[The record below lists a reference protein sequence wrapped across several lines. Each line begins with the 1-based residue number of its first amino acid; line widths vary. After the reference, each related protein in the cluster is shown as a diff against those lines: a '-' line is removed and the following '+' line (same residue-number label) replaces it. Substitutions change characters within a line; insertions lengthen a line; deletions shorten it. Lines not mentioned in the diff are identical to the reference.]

1 MRGGTSPTTLRA
13 ASETAPSRYSPRHK
27 KNLETGREHTVVLV
41 PPAYCGTGR
50 PLAEELWIDWWTRP
64 KAAHAYSKAELFRDW
79 GFAAARARAR
89 RGDALMTMS

>member
-64 KAAHAYSKAELFRDW
+64 KQHMPILRLSSSVTGVSQLHVLRLGGATL
-79 GFAAARARAR
+79 
-89 RGDALMTMS
+89 

>member
-50 PLAEELWIDWWTRP
+50 PSTSCRLPARELAEERWIDWWTRL

-79 GFAAARARAR
+79 GFTAIV
-89 RGDALMTMS
+89 L